1 MCPDLYMTVEI
12 CFVLCRDLDVLLPD
26 IDYVEIPVDWW
37 NADADKSLLIGV
49 FKHGISFYVGWTFC
63 RHSSCIKCFGGNVL
77 LLVQLQHPL
86 LPPLFSGFHES
97 LKKDMPV
104 LRVVLLMHTSIYIRC
119 LNKEQILF

>member
-1 MCPDLYMTVEI
+1 MCPDLFMTVEI

-49 FKHGISFYVGWTFC
+49 FKHGISFHVGWTFR
-63 RHSSCIKCFGGNVL
+63 RHFSCIKCFGGNIS
-77 LLVQLQHPL
+77 LLVQMQHSL

-97 LKKDMPV
+97 LKKDTPV
-104 LRVVLLMHTSIYIRC
+104 LRVVLLMHISIY
-119 LNKEQILF
+119 